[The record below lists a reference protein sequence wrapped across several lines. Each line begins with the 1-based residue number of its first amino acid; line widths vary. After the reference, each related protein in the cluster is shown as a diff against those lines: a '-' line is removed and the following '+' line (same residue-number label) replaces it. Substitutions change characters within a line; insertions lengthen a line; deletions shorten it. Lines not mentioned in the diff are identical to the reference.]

1 MALTE
6 IPIELSSTP
15 SIVDGG
21 NATAITIS
29 STELVTVA
37 NGLTL
42 TDGNVVVAAGHGIDF
57 SAQTA
62 TSASGSS
69 ATAELFDHYEEGT
82 WTPAQA
88 GVTLTVVRARSV
100 RVGNLVTATCRL
112 TWPSNSDSTAVYIT
126 GLPFVCTGTWE
137 SSGSV
142 MHQNADT
149 GTNTGFVAYKSIT
162 AAAVN
167 IFSVGDDAGWAIP
180 TNAQL
185 SGAEIILTITY
196 QTP

>member
-29 STELVTVA
+29 SAELVTVA

-62 TSASGSS
+62 TSASGAST
-69 ATAELFDHYEEGT
+69 TAELLNSYEEGT
-82 WTPAQA
+82 WTPAISGGTQA
-88 GVTLTVVRARSV
+88 ITAVQQARYTRIGRSV
-100 RVGNLVTATCRL
+100 LLN
-112 TWPSNSDSTAVYIT
+112 VYIT
-126 GLPFVCTGTWE
+126 QSTVTNSTALVLAGLPFTASSYNATGILNFATN
-137 SSGSV
+137 SSGGPIICRTVPSSTALHFYRCDV
-142 MHQNADT
+142 TQVAVTQTQNA
-149 GTNTGFVAYKSIT
+149 GHCIFSIT
-162 AAAVN
+162 YLT
-167 IFSVGDDAGWAIP
+167 DA
-180 TNAQL
+180 
-185 SGAEIILTITY
+185 
-196 QTP
+196 